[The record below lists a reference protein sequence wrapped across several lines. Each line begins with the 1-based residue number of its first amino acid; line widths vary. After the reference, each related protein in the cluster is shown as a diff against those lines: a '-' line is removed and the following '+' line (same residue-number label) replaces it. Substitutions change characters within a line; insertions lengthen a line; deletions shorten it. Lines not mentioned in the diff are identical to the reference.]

1 MEDYRTRFSPERFPR
16 HLSLPPA
23 FLPENGKTELAG
35 SVGGRRAGINS
46 ATMKGETKGRKV
58 RVAFHTRSHV
68 DILDDGY
75 RWRKYGQKVV
85 KDEKF
90 PRSYYRCTHNG
101 CGVKK
106 QVQRLSKDEEVVVT
120 TYEGM
125 HSHPIQMPTDS
136 FERILRRMD
145 LLANFHPH
153 GAQHGAILSIEG

>member
-1 MEDYRTRFSPERFPR
+1 MTSSEPLLTSKSLTAVAPSAFHRPSP
-16 HLSLPPA
+16 PP
-23 FLPENGKTELAG
+23 
-35 SVGGRRAGINS
+35 SVR
-46 ATMKGETKGRKV
+46 ETKGRKV

-75 RWRKYGQKVV
+75 RWRK
-85 KDEKF
+85 
-90 PRSYYRCTHNG
+90 SYYRCTHNG